1 MNSIYQHIKIQVNE
15 DLYLKDPESSVLGQQ
30 IIEKSIK
37 LINKMGFEAFTFKK
51 LAHEI
56 DSTEASVYRYF
67 ENKHKLLIYIISWFW
82 GWMEYLLVF
91 ITANVKEPE
100 VKLKKAIALLC
111 DPTGYL
117 DETDIKPREVYKI
130 IINEATKSYLT
141 KDVDDDNKKGYF
153 LVLKRFCKRIALI
166 VQEINPDYG
175 YPHSLISTIIEA
187 AQKQPFY
194 SAHLPSLTE
203 INFKDKTAEAFFTD
217 LVFKT
222 IK

>member
-1 MNSIYQHIKIQVNE
+1 MDTIYQNIKIQVND

-30 IIEKSIK
+30 IINKSIK
-37 LINKMGFEAFTFKK
+37 LINEIGFEAFTFKK
-51 LAHEI
+51 LAAEI

-67 ENKHKLLIYIISWFW
+67 ENKHKLLIYILSWFW
-82 GWMEYLLVF
+82 GWMEYHLVF
-91 ITANVKEPE
+91 RTANLDEPE
-100 VKLKKAIALLC
+100 LKLKKAIIQLC
-111 DPTGYL
+111 NPISLASKD
-117 DETDIKPREVYKI
+117 DIKLHDVYKI
-130 IINEATKSYLT
+130 VVNEATKSYLT

-153 LVLKRFCKRIALI
+153 LVLKRFCKRIAAFVI
-166 VQEINPDYG
+166 EINPSYE

-187 AQKQPFY
+187 AQRQPFY

-203 INFKDKTAEAFFTD
+203 INKEDKTAEAFFTN